1 MILIAGATGFLGGE
15 VCRRLAQSGESVRGL
30 VRVTSDATAV
40 ERLRAIRVETV
51 LGDVRDRDSLDAACR
66 GVRTVVS
73 TVTTTR
79 SRQPGDSIE
88 ATDEAGQL
96 ALVDAARD
104 AGAER
109 FVYVSYS
116 ANLTSASTSSTVAR

>member
-1 MILIAGATGFLGGE
+1 MGGNMILVAGATGFLGGE
-15 VCRRLAQSGESVRGL
+15 VCRRLVDSGESVRGL
-30 VRVTSDATAV
+30 VRVTSDPAMV
-40 ERLRAIRVETV
+40 ERLRAIGVETV
-51 LGDVRDRDSLDAACR
+51 IGDVRDRDSLDAACR

-109 FVYVSYS
+109 
-116 ANLTSASTSSTVAR
+116 